1 MNATEVRGGFGLP
14 PRIVAA
20 AEVYRPR
27 GRPQPVGPD
36 LQRVLHATDAA
47 VPAARQDGVGVVY
60 YNVQLQGQQ
69 FQVIGHDGNP
79 VDRTF
84 ATDSLLLA
92 AGGRFD
98 VLVRGGPPGRTQL
111 QTLAYNTGPG
121 GNQFPQ
127 ATLAATLVS
136 EGAPVRPVDMPT
148 TVGAFEDLGNATP
161 AAQRTIVFSETD
173 NPTRTSS
180 TAGCSHEGHGWQ
192 DVASIPANG
201 QIVIRTHFLNYT
213 GKTVLHC
220 HILNHEDLGMM
231 AVLEI
236 IQ

>member
-1 MNATEVRGGFGLP
+1 
-14 PRIVAA
+14 
-20 AEVYRPR
+20 
-27 GRPQPVGPD
+27 
-36 LQRVLHATDAA
+36 VLHATDAA

-127 ATLAATLVS
+127 ATLATLVS
-136 EGAPVRPVDMPT
+136 EGVPCARWTCPPPSGRSRT
-148 TVGAFEDLGNATP
+148 SATP
-161 AAQRTIVFSETD
+161 R
-173 NPTRTSS
+173 
-180 TAGCSHEGHGWQ
+180 
-192 DVASIPANG
+192 
-201 QIVIRTHFLNYT
+201 
-213 GKTVLHC
+213 
-220 HILNHEDLGMM
+220 
-231 AVLEI
+231 
-236 IQ
+236 